1 MNTSIESFLL
11 NKISNG
17 LSGKLP
23 MANVLAEACNAF
35 YSTPAHDLQSLKQR
49 NTKIKGD
56 IFEYFCKLY
65 LIHVYGLKDVW
76 LLSEIPSEIKSHLSL
91 KSQDL
96 GIDLVGVDA
105 EGRFYAVQ
113 AKFRKRPELTNSYN
127 SKKVVLT
134 WKMLSTFYGLCART
148 GPYYRYI
155 VMTTADYVRRVGHKT
170 PKDITIGWGR
180 IKKIS
185 HFEWLQI
192 SGVETSSSDTI
203 DGSSETNDGIS
214 DGNGKN
220 DSSSDVTSISGIA
233 NISDVETKDKD
244 NDRNPLSIDELRKR
258 RIAYFQKT
266 VI

>member
-1 MNTSIESFLL
+1 MFNKFYMNPSIESFLL

-17 LSGKLP
+17 LSSKLP
-23 MANVLAEACNAF
+23 MANVLTEACNAF

-192 SGVETSSSDTI
+192 SGVENSSSDTI
-203 DGSSETNDGIS
+203 DGISGTND
-214 DGNGKN
+214 GKN

-233 NISDVETKDKD
+233 NISDVETKD
-244 NDRNPLSIDELRKR
+244 NDLNPLSIDELRKR